1 MSALNLKRYSYIC
14 NHTYNFK
21 RHTVLEIN
29 TNFLFFISFKITPPL
44 FYLLIFIKRSFHL
57 SGEMKCLLSLFL
69 RNYKRYKYK
78 LLPMSLVHLE
88 APSIYSIWKD
98 LRPLLSTIAH
108 QSFLGSWKTRT
119 TFYFTSKRHRTAYD
133 WNIYLGRSKW
143 HKGQKSRSLKICIIM
158 SLHISFVKN
167 GIEKLFHGCNRTS
180 YDISNIALKVI
191 APIVK

>member
-88 APSIYSIWKD
+88 APSIYLHLKGPKAPFIYYCPSKF
-98 LRPLLSTIAH
+98 LRFLKNTYNFLL
-108 QSFLGSWKTRT
+108 
-119 TFYFTSKRHRTAYD
+119 Y
-133 WNIYLGRSKW
+133 
-143 HKGQKSRSLKICIIM
+143 
-158 SLHISFVKN
+158 V
-167 GIEKLFHGCNRTS
+167 
-180 YDISNIALKVI
+180 
-191 APIVK
+191 